1 MSKVI
6 SFALWGQDPKYC
18 VGALENAKDAAK
30 FYPDWQTVFHVH
42 KDVPEDTIGKLRGH
56 KNAKV
61 KIFSGEANWKFSL
74 TRFLP
79 FLDENVEYFI
89 SRDCDSRF
97 SKREVDAVNEWL
109 DSGKLCHTMKDHPC
123 HYSFP
128 LLAGMT
134 GFRNPCLFDF
144 AAMLES
150 YENADYYHYDQ
161 DFLRDVV
168 FPFYNKSIVF
178 HHKDNFPSPREE
190 NRFVGQVFDE
200 FNKTPQEHL
209 DLLSFE

>member
-1 MSKVI
+1 MSKII
-6 SFALWGQDPKYC
+6 SFALWGSDPKYC
-18 VGALENAKDAAK
+18 AGALENARDREL
-30 FYPDWQTVFHVH
+30 FYPDWKSIFYVH
-42 KDVPEDTIGKLRGH
+42 KDVPDIYINKLHGYKNTIVRVLDGQ
-56 KNAKV
+56 
-61 KIFSGEANWKFSL
+61 ANWTFSL

-79 FLDENVEYFI
+79 FLSDEKEYFI

-109 DSGKLCHTMKDHPC
+109 ASGKLCHTMKDHPC
-123 HYSFP
+123 HYNYP

-134 GFRNPCLFDF
+134 GFKNPCLFDF
-144 AAMLES
+144 ATMLES
-150 YENADYYHYDQ
+150 YENANYYHHDQ

-168 FPFYNKSIVF
+168 LPFYKNSVLF
-178 HHKDNFPSPREE
+178 HNKDNFPSPREE

-209 DLLSFE
+209 DLLKHE

>member
-1 MSKVI
+1 MKVI
-6 SFALWGQDPKYC
+6 SFSLWGNDPKYL
-18 VGALENAKDAAK
+18 VGALENVRDAAK
-30 FYPDWQTVFHVH
+30 FYPEWQVVFHTH
-42 KDVPEDTIGKLRGH
+42 KDVPEDAINKLRGY

-109 DSGKLCHTMKDHPC
+109 ASGKLCHTMKDHPC
-123 HYSFP
+123 HYNYP

-144 AAMLES
+144 AAMLEG

-168 FPFYNKSIVF
+168 LPFYKNSVIC
-178 HHKDNFPSPREE
+178 HTKDNFPSPREE

-200 FNKTPQEHL
+200 HNKTPQEHL
-209 DLLSFE
+209 DLLKYE

>member
-6 SFALWGQDPKYC
+6 SFALWGNDPKYC
-18 VGALENAKDAAK
+18 VGALENARDKE
-30 FYPDWQTVFHVH
+30 FYYPDWQSVFYVH
-42 KDVPEDTIGKLRGH
+42 KDVPEVYANKLRGH
-56 KNAKV
+56 KNTKV
-61 KIFSGEANWKFSL
+61 IILDGQANWTFSL

-79 FLDENVEYFI
+79 FLSDETEYFI

-109 DSGKLCHTMKDHPC
+109 ASGKLCHTMKDHPC
-123 HYSFP
+123 HYNYP

-134 GFRNPCLFDF
+134 GFKNPCLLDF
-144 AAMLES
+144 ATMLEG
-150 YENADYYHYDQ
+150 YENKDYYHHDQ
-161 DFLRDVV
+161 DFLLDVV
-168 FPFYNKSIVF
+168 FPFYKNSVLF
-178 HHKDNFPSPREE
+178 HNKDNFPSPREE

-209 DLLSFE
+209 DLLKYE

>member
-1 MSKVI
+1 MSKII
-6 SFALWGQDPKYC
+6 SFSLWGNDPKYC
-18 VGALENAKDAAK
+18 IGALENARDRES
-30 FYPDWQTVFHVH
+30 FYPEWESVFHIH
-42 KDVPEDTIGKLRGH
+42 KNVEDSVINKLRGH
-56 KNAKV
+56 KKTTVKV
-61 KIFSGEANWKFSL
+61 FDGEPNWKFSL

-79 FLDENVEYFI
+79 FLDENVEFFI

-97 SKREVDAVNEWL
+97 SKREVDAVNEWMA
-109 DSGKLCHTMKDHPC
+109 SGKLCHTMKDHPC
-123 HYSFP
+123 HYNYP

-144 AAMLES
+144 ATMLSE
-150 YENADYYHYDQ
+150 YENQDYYHYDQ

-168 FPFYNKSIVF
+168 LPFYNKSVIF
-178 HHKDNFPSPREE
+178 HNKDNFPSPREK

-209 DLLSFE
+209 DLLIHE